1 MIPAIT
7 LGSSLPANGAPC
19 APIELPVT
27 PSAGKGAALVAGA
40 VVVGSRSTHT
50 GVYGVYAFDARR
62 GWDTR
67 GARGGRVRAYL
78 SGLEDTDRRI
88 KR

>member
-1 MIPAIT
+1 MIPAIA

-19 APIELPVT
+19 TPLELPVT

-50 GVYGVYAFDARR
+50 GVYGVYAYNARR

-67 GARGGRVRAYL
+67 GKRARASQNMGGI
-78 SGLEDTDRRI
+78 EDQAER
-88 KR
+88 KA